1 MYLVMGGSGHVGS
14 AVASALLERRER
26 VSIITHDANHAAGWT
41 QRGAEV
47 LVADIWNP
55 ASLRA
60 AFKLG
65 RRAFLLNPP
74 ADTSKDTDSIER
86 KTVAKIL
93 EALDGSGLEKVVAAS
108 TGGAQAGDRIGDL
121 NVLWE
126 LERGLDEQPIPAAVQ
141 RGAYYMSNW
150 VAQMDA
156 VRETGQLQSMIPADM
171 EIAMVAPQDL
181 GRYAAARLVSPL
193 DDVALRHVEGPK
205 RYSPA
210 EIAQAFS
217 QALSRPVEV
226 VVTPRERIEEAF
238 KELGFSSPAAHSY
251 ARMTRLCL
259 DNGFAMPEDSVQGAT
274 TFEEYLDGVLAKG

>member
-1 MYLVMGGSGHVGS
+1 MYLVMGGTGHVGS
-14 AVASALLERRER
+14 AVASTLLARGER
-26 VSIITHDANHAAGWT
+26 VGIITRDASHAAGWT
-41 QRGAEV
+41 QRGAEI

-55 ASLRA
+55 ASVRE
-60 AFKLG
+60 AFKQG

-74 ADTSKDTDSIER
+74 ADTTKDTDAVER
-86 KTVAKIL
+86 QTVANIL

-108 TGGAQAGDRIGDL
+108 TGGAQAGDHIGDL

-126 LERGLDEQPIPAAVQ
+126 LERGLDEQPIAAAVQ

-150 VAQMDA
+150 VAQRD
-156 VRETGQLQSMIPADM
+156 VVCETGQLQSMIPADM

-181 GRYAAARLVSPL
+181 GRYAAERLLSPV

-210 EIAQAFS
+210 GIAQAFS
-217 QALSRPVEV
+217 HALRRPVEV
-226 VVTPRERIEEAF
+226 VLTPREGIEQAF
-238 KELGFSSPAAHSY
+238 KDLGFSAPAAYSY

-259 DNGFAMPEDSVQGAT
+259 DNGFAMPEDSVHGAT
-274 TFEEYLDGVLAKG
+274 TFEEYLEGVMAKG